1 MNENIQTLF
10 KHVETNDI
18 SSIQMLPDGALVE
31 TGYTM
36 SLGAYIY
43 LKDELILF
51 RDLQKYLEFAK
62 NNLTHI
68 GNI

>member
-1 MNENIQTLF
+1 MKDNIQTLF
-10 KHVETNDI
+10 KHVETNEVN
-18 SSIQMLPDGALVE
+18 SIQMLSDGALVE
-31 TGYTM
+31 TGYTT

-62 NNLTHI
+62 NNLTYI
-68 GNI
+68 GDI